1 MDSSQNCF
9 SNPWSHRVNQFR
21 PQTIAK
27 QSRAKQTSDRYVSE
41 QLYFHHFVH
50 SNFCFSVK
58 SSVAVHVHFYVWGF
72 RLSLRSLVFLSLA
85 LRRLVARVVALSFRL
100 RTWHRR
106 RIFQLADNTFS
117 LAVLTGLL
125 YSPVCN
131 SIRFFLSRV

>member
-1 MDSSQNCF
+1 M
-9 SNPWSHRVNQFR
+9 
-21 PQTIAK
+21 
-27 QSRAKQTSDRYVSE
+27 
-41 QLYFHHFVH
+41 H

-106 RIFQLADNTFS
+106 SCIETLETVAQDFETS
-117 LAVLTGLL
+117 
-125 YSPVCN
+125 S
-131 SIRFFLSRV
+131 